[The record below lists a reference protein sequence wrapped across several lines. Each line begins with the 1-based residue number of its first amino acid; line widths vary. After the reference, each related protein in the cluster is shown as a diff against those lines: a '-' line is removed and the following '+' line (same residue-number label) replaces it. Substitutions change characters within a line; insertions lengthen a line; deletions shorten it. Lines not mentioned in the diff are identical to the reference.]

1 MADSNPLFSEHRT
14 NQLRRLFGNSEG
26 ADVLFVCGEVTWNA
40 HTFVLQLGSK
50 VLGKM
55 CSGSFQEVITGRIEL
70 KQHEPHLV
78 HRMLQHLY
86 MVDYSASEIET
97 DGKKEESF
105 VSELHTHVMM
115 YAMGDEYDIK
125 DLKEEALWK
134 FNKAVEAK
142 QEQSDEPTSVLE
154 VVPAIYTTTPD
165 SDRGLRDAVVA
176 WGAKRLGW
184 IHDLADFKSAVTQV
198 PTYMLEVLPT
208 FLKRLEDD
216 RRRYIGEY
224 FSNRGYDHF
233 PTIASRQRKITYY
246 AMEHYDFPF
255 GSQSRA
261 IEPFLETVGQ
271 AALLTV
277 SSPAASETVDQH
289 ASVSALPSDPIPH
302 PLSTP
307 YSVPGNPVALQL
319 PHANYSLSLAE
330 NSTASLRFHIPDTPI
345 DLIFTGLGH
354 PLDSEKVSEIV
365 ERAIDKVSTNL
376 DLHPTESI
384 TNGFFQ
390 QRNEGLAIRI
400 LQYIDKQVTWS
411 LLNQLLWGMRY
422 FTSQLQRSCELRFEI
437 DVADQ
442 GRVGCGSLWETGL
455 DDGNVVAA
463 KRAVNDTPQ
472 HLPNITI
479 TTSISKPALTTNS
492 NRSLLSPL
500 IPNESPIIFS
510 YHFHGPPIP
519 GPAIS
524 ACFNFARHSIRANVQ
539 LHPQGNIP
547 DGSFQYRAD
556 GSAVAIGIQAYADK
570 HISWLLL
577 DRILR
582 RVGDDLIAERHLW
595 ACEFEFE
602 IYPVD
607 DPLGHGF
614 LAFDAA
620 AVRTAR
626 VSGGD
631 DGRGG

>member
-40 HTFVLQLGSK
+40 HNFVLQLGSK
-50 VLGKM
+50 VLGKNVQRLL
-55 CSGSFQEVITGRIEL
+55 SGRVSLSSGTGFKLIAGQEVITGRIEL

-97 DGKKEESF
+97 GGKKEESF

-115 YAMGDEYDIK
+115 YAMSDEYDIE

-176 WGAKRLGW
+176 WDAKRLGW
-184 IHDLADFKSAVTQV
+184 IHDLPDFKSAVTQV
-198 PTYMLEVLPT
+198 PTYMAWALVSALLQSSLRAP
-208 FLKRLEDD
+208 
-216 RRRYIGEY
+216 
-224 FSNRGYDHF
+224 
-233 PTIASRQRKITYY
+233 IAT
-246 AMEHYDFPF
+246 
-255 GSQSRA
+255 
-261 IEPFLETVGQ
+261 

-319 PHANYSLSLAE
+319 PHANHSLSLAE

-463 KRAVNDTPQ
+463 KRAVNDTSQ
-472 HLPNITI
+472 HLPNIIIT

-510 YHFHGPPIP
+510 YRFHGPPIP

-556 GSAVAIGIQAYADK
+556 ASAVAIGIQAYADK

-582 RVGDDLIAERHLW
+582 RVGEDLIAERHLW

-602 IYPVD
+602 IYPVE

-620 AVRTAR
+620 AIAF
-626 VSGGD
+626 
-631 DGRGG
+631 